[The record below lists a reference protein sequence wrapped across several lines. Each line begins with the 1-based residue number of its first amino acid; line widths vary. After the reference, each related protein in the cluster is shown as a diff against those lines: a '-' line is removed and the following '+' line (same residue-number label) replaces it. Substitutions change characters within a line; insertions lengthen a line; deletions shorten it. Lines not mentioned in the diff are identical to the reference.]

1 MTDPNAARSG
11 WPPNCDGN
19 WSHPQFDVAQIVNA
33 EHLAQLERKE
43 RRRDRLKRIV
53 FWLLW
58 LALGGLLGWVAH
70 AP

>member
-19 WSHPQFDVAQIVNA
+19 ECEPIEVPRAHWPVVEELLRRQ
-33 EHLAQLERKE
+33 
-43 RRRDRLKRIV
+43 RRRERLSKIV
-53 FWLLW
+53 FWTLN

-70 AP
+70 S